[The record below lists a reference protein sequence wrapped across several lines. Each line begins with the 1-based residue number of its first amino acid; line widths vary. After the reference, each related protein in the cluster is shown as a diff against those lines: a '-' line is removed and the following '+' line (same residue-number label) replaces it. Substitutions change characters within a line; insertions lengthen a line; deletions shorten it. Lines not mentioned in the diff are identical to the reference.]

1 MSENEIPHSL
11 RDFRGQLHAA
21 VARDLTRPHGPF
33 VLLARLRPRRRR
45 GLVAYAV
52 GAAAAIALTVALVTA
67 GSPAQSADAA
77 VLHNV
82 ATALTLPSGTILHE
96 MGTFSMP
103 GQAAKSFELWAQAD
117 PPYTVGAAV
126 GPVGGPTPGQHQ
138 AESYSSA
145 TGPAIHSDSPDRAPL
160 DAAATLR
167 ALVQSGN
174 ASVVGTT
181 TIDGVAAYELQ
192 VSGAPAAT
200 LDGTAYVA
208 QSDYQPLL
216 IQTTSGETIS
226 YSTYE
231 YLPDTPANLAPLGIP
246 AQSSASPS
254 PGN

>member
-1 MSENEIPHSL
+1 MSEIEIPQSL

-21 VARDLTRPHGPF
+21 VARDLSRRHGPLT
-33 VLLARLRPRRRR
+33 VLARLRPRRRR
-45 GLVAYAV
+45 GFVAYAV
-52 GAAAAIALTVALVTA
+52 GAAAAVALTVALVTA
-67 GSPAQSADAA
+67 GGPAQSADAA
-77 VLHNV
+77 ILRHVAAVLTPP
-82 ATALTLPSGTILHE
+82 AGTILHE
-96 MGTFSMP
+96 KGTIDLP

-117 PPYTVGAAV
+117 PPYGVTYKLGSDGSAV
-126 GPVGGPTPGQHQ
+126 RGYHFN
-138 AESYSSA
+138 SSA
-145 TGPAIHSDSPDRAPL
+145 TGPAVHSPDSDHAPL

-192 VSGAPAAT
+192 VSDAPNAT

-208 QSDYQPLL
+208 QSDYRPLL
-216 IQTTSGETIS
+216 IQTTNLETIS

-231 YLPDTPANLAPLGIP
+231 YLPATPANLPPAP
-246 AQSSASPS
+246 SASPS

>member
-1 MSENEIPHSL
+1 MNEMNEPDIPQGL
-11 RDFRGQLHAA
+11 RVYRGQLHAA
-21 VARDLTRPHGPF
+21 VDRDLTRPHGPLT
-33 VLLARLRPRRRR
+33 VLARLRPRRRR

-77 VLHNV
+77 VLHAV
-82 ATALTLPSGTILHE
+82 AAALTPPAGTILHE
-96 MGTFSMP
+96 TGTMTMP

-117 PPYTVGAAV
+117 PPYTVGGAV
-126 GPVGGPTPGQHQ
+126 GPVGGAVPGDHT
-138 AESYSSA
+138 AVTNSSA
-145 TGPAIHSDSPDRAPL
+145 TMPAVGPLPDSDHAPL

-181 TIDGVAAYELQ
+181 TIDGVAAYELA

-208 QSDYQPLL
+208 QSDYHPLL

-231 YLPDTPANLAPLGIP
+231 YLPDTPANLPPLP
-246 AQSSASPS
+246 SASPS